1 MSLPLPLP
9 LRIGVSSNFLH
20 ADPER
25 PLFKGKTLQFVEE
38 RMALSIHRA
47 GGVPLPLPDLK
58 NEVAARGLLQM
69 VHGLVLA
76 GGADVSPTSYGE
88 QPLQPSWAGDAI
100 RDAYE
105 TQLVR
110 IAIDMGVP
118 VLGLCRG
125 IQLVNVALGGTLV
138 QDIQTLLPGK
148 LVHRDWENYDAL
160 GHSVRLADGWT
171 RGVYDGAT
179 TLEVN
184 SIHHQA
190 LANLG
195 RDLVPTAWA
204 PDEII
209 EAVEWIDEQ
218 TWVVGLQWHPEWLEA
233 EIVAPGA
240 PGAGR
245 ADGGRIFDAFLQ
257 VCAERS
263 AHRDVR

>member
-1 MSLPLPLP
+1 MSLP
-9 LRIGVSSNFLH
+9 LRIGVSKNFLH
-20 ADPER
+20 ADPAR
-25 PLFKGKTLQFVEE
+25 ALFKGKTLQFVEE
-38 RMALSIHRA
+38 RMALSIYRS

-58 NEVAARGLLQM
+58 NETAARGLLQM

-88 QPLQPSWAGDAI
+88 EPIEPQWSGDAI

-105 TQLVR
+105 IQLVQ

-125 IQLVNVALGGTLV
+125 IQLINVALGGTLV
-138 QDIQTLLPGK
+138 QDIQTQLEGK
-148 LVHRDWENYDAL
+148 LVHRDWENYDEN
-160 GHSVRLADGWT
+160 GHSIRLADGWT
-171 RGVYDGAT
+171 RDAYEGAD
-179 TLEVN
+179 TLQVN

-190 LANLG
+190 LAKLGDNL
-195 RDLVPTAWA
+195 VATAWA
-204 PDEII
+204 PDDIV
-209 EAVEWIDEQ
+209 EAVEWIDEHA
-218 TWVVGLQWHPEWLEA
+218 WVVGVQWHPEWLEA
-233 EIVAPGA
+233 EVVAPGG

-245 ADGGRIFDAFLQ
+245 ADGTKIFDAFMK